1 MQTVLTSN
9 IVEKQLPEFV
19 RSQHPQ
25 FVTFLKKYYEWL
37 EQNNNVNY
45 EINELKNSIDIDDAN
60 EDYLNILKR
69 DLAPYFP
76 ENIVSDKRLFLKL
89 ISSFYKSSGT
99 ESSIKFLFRALY
111 NENIDVYYPKED
123 ILKTSDGKWVLP
135 LALRVDTADTNI
147 FNIEKTK
154 ITGQT
159 SKATAIVEKVTRS
172 VDRQLGISYI
182 ELYISNINRL
192 FETGEIV
199 SATYN
204 NGTTNVT
211 VNARLVGALSEIKI
225 DPLNR
230 GLYYNGYDPV
240 NNYDGDPVTIVG
252 GLNPT
257 SNNPIG
263 AIATVGET
271 TKGGVTDVIVV
282 NGGFGFR
289 NESEVSS
296 VYNGN
301 VCVLDF
307 KGGFETVPIGTE
319 AKAVV
324 SLIDDNTLRLVNI
337 GITNIETLN
346 ASCANINVISSNTVV
361 NVSDYT
367 SFNVYPISYVVIDGS
382 GGGYKN
388 KPSLQAYSFYNE
400 DVADVVVI
408 TSANIVKDTNII
420 VDETQDLIVSFEIG
434 DIARIYKRNPNF
446 EDILTVTNVTSNTIS
461 FANTFTNDIQTV
473 SVSKI
478 LRNDLYNLGSLGRL
492 SINNGGTGYAVGET
506 INFIGGSGYGANAY
520 VSEIHAGNNGIKTVT
535 MNAHSSNAYALG
547 GEGYMKNSLPT
558 ITVNTTSGANANLS
572 VLEVLGDGESF
583 DLTTSRIGAI
593 SSIRVRSY
601 GYDYVEAPQVSL
613 RNMDLTVANVTEGQ
627 IFISNTKIYQGTSN
641 SNTTFT
647 AFVDSYNSNTEKL
660 RIFNYKGT
668 LDQTKKI
675 YSDDNVVDAN
685 VVLGTIV
692 VYGDGRAKATAKFE
706 NGLIRYPGIYLN
718 SDGHLSSD
726 KYLQGSKKYHN
737 FSYVI
742 KSKTDYATFKK
753 PINDIAH
760 PIGTKIL
767 VTRVFDNKENANVNT
782 VNEIVTI
789 KNFTDTFNISY
800 GANSSVSTNVSANLI
815 NQINV
820 GDTLIFTNV
829 YRSVANTVN
838 VVSGSNTIFGSNCNF
853 INDIID
859 GDIIYLSTGNTET
872 VVSVAN
878 SSYLTTQNNINITAN
893 NVSINVFFNDLKTVT
908 FVNANTVL
916 VDSNF
921 VSNST
926 FTVAKILKVK

>member
-45 EINELKNSIDIDDAN
+45 EINELKNRIDIDDAN

-111 NENIDVYYPKED
+111 NENIDIYYPKED

-135 LALRVDTADTNI
+135 LALRVDTGDANI

-289 NESEVSS
+289 NESEISS

-382 GGGYKN
+382 GDGY
-388 KPSLQAYSFYNE
+388 
-400 DVADVVVI
+400 
-408 TSANIVKDTNII
+408 
-420 VDETQDLIVSFEIG
+420 
-434 DIARIYKRNPNF
+434 
-446 EDILTVTNVTSNTIS
+446 
-461 FANTFTNDIQTV
+461 
-473 SVSKI
+473 
-478 LRNDLYNLGSLGRL
+478 
-492 SINNGGTGYAVGET
+492 
-506 INFIGGSGYGANAY
+506 
-520 VSEIHAGNNGIKTVT
+520 
-535 MNAHSSNAYALG
+535 
-547 GEGYMKNSLPT
+547 
-558 ITVNTTSGANANLS
+558 
-572 VLEVLGDGESF
+572 
-583 DLTTSRIGAI
+583 
-593 SSIRVRSY
+593 
-601 GYDYVEAPQVSL
+601 
-613 RNMDLTVANVTEGQ
+613 
-627 IFISNTKIYQGTSN
+627 
-641 SNTTFT
+641 
-647 AFVDSYNSNTEKL
+647 
-660 RIFNYKGT
+660 
-668 LDQTKKI
+668 
-675 YSDDNVVDAN
+675 
-685 VVLGTIV
+685 
-692 VYGDGRAKATAKFE
+692 
-706 NGLIRYPGIYLN
+706 
-718 SDGHLSSD
+718 
-726 KYLQGSKKYHN
+726 
-737 FSYVI
+737 
-742 KSKTDYATFKK
+742 
-753 PINDIAH
+753 
-760 PIGTKIL
+760 
-767 VTRVFDNKENANVNT
+767 
-782 VNEIVTI
+782 
-789 KNFTDTFNISY
+789 
-800 GANSSVSTNVSANLI
+800 
-815 NQINV
+815 
-820 GDTLIFTNV
+820 
-829 YRSVANTVN
+829 
-838 VVSGSNTIFGSNCNF
+838 
-853 INDIID
+853 
-859 GDIIYLSTGNTET
+859 
-872 VVSVAN
+872 
-878 SSYLTTQNNINITAN
+878 
-893 NVSINVFFNDLKTVT
+893 
-908 FVNANTVL
+908 
-916 VDSNF
+916 
-921 VSNST
+921 
-926 FTVAKILKVK
+926 